1 MTAPAQQDRLT
12 ADQLATLLALV
23 KAQAAVRQRLTNTAV
38 AAAVS
43 AFQTIGNWWR
53 ADEINQAITLAKR
66 IVVPTQ
72 QQAARITASYMTQTS
87 GVIAG
92 RTFRPAKT
100 VDVTQLRKDMTP
112 DEANDLLDGIRVPA
126 WVLLGDSHDGPAHT
140 IDDPADLAAAA
151 NPKWLDPADP
161 YGRVADG
168 YRYNVTMRGDS
179 DDVAAQKAIVR
190 IANVAETDVTL
201 AVRKQYQESMSAH
214 GALGWRR
221 ILHPELSETG
231 PCALCVV
238 AADRT
243 YHTEDLLPLHGHCVC
258 ETLPIFE
265 GADPGLRLN
274 GDDLRALY
282 EAAGGNTR
290 QALRKVTV
298 ALAEHAELGPILVD
312 ANQNNRGP
320 VEYAA
325 NKTDRAHVRY
335 LSQLEAMERLHD
347 TTKYRIGRGEDLER
361 SFKAQASRIEE
372 LQRLAGVS

>member
-12 ADQLATLLALV
+12 AAQLATLLALV

-38 AAAVS
+38 AAAVT
-43 AFQTIGNWWR
+43 AFQGISNWWL
-53 ADEINQAITLAKR
+53 AGDVNQAITTARR
-66 IVVPTQ
+66 IITPTQ
-72 QQAARITASYMTQTS
+72 QQAARITSSYMAQTS

-92 RTFRPAKT
+92 RSFRPAKT
-100 VDVTQLRKDMTP
+100 IDVSKLRKDMTP
-112 DEANDLLDGIRVPA
+112 EQANELLDGIRVPA
-126 WVLLGDSHDGPAHT
+126 WVVLGDSHDGPAHT
-140 IDDPADLAAAA
+140 IDDPAALAAAGE
-151 NPKWLDPADP
+151 PRWLDAADP
-161 YGRVADG
+161 YGRVADA

-179 DDVAAQKAIVR
+179 EEVAGQKAIVR

-214 GALGWRR
+214 GAIGWRR
-221 ILHPELSETG
+221 ILHPELSQTG

-243 YHTEDLLPLHGHCVC
+243 YRTEDLLPLHGHCVC
-258 ETLPIFE
+258 ETLPIYA
-265 GADPGLRLN
+265 GADPGITLN

-282 EAAGGNTR
+282 DAAGGNTR

-335 LSQLEAMERLHD
+335 LAQLDALEKLHD
-347 TTKYRIGRGEDLER
+347 TTKYRISRGDDLDR

-372 LQRLAGVS
+372 LKHLTGVS